1 VPLENTV
8 DNSDAHFVL
17 IRHCRALALIA
28 AAAAVGVYGSGCKAR
43 SDPPAPMKMRIGIG
57 LPPKASGAPGSGAES
72 FIRSLTS
79 EPLLANRRDGRQSEF
94 IATKWEWDE
103 AGTTLKLT
111 LRRDV
116 RFHDGTPLTPEI
128 AAQILRKVVK
138 NENRQEPL
146 SFASVASVAPSGDD
160 AVVFKLKERNFF
172 LIADFTAVVMS
183 KPDRP
188 EIGTGPFQIA
198 SQDDRGA
205 KLRAFPQY
213 FRGRPGLNEVDVIYY
228 PTQRKAWASMMRDE
242 VDMLHEVSR
251 DAAQFVE
258 AETTVTSYPF
268 PRPYYIPLVFNV
280 HHPVL
285 KNPEVRKALNEA
297 IDKATLV
304 RDGMKGRG
312 RPADGPVP
320 PEHWAYSPPAQ
331 PFAFSP
337 AAARA
342 RLDAAGFKARAHRAD
357 RTAPARFSFKCL
369 VYSGDTRFERLAML
383 VQKQLADVGVDMI
396 LEPLSLRDLVGRLGK
411 GDFDAFLFELVGNS
425 LSWAYEWWHHNPEG
439 RFNSGYKAADAI
451 LDTIRA
457 AREEDEVRA
466 AVAQL
471 ATILHSDPP
480 AVFIA
485 WQATAR
491 AVSTKFEVAGER
503 DRDIVANLWQWRPAA
518 PAKQA
523 MR

>member
-1 VPLENTV
+1 
-8 DNSDAHFVL
+8 
-17 IRHCRALALIA
+17 
-28 AAAAVGVYGSGCKAR
+28 
-43 SDPPAPMKMRIGIG
+43 
-57 LPPKASGAPGSGAES
+57 
-72 FIRSLTS
+72 
-79 EPLLANRRDGRQSEF
+79 
-94 IATKWEWDE
+94 
-103 AGTTLKLT
+103 
-111 LRRDV
+111 
-116 RFHDGTPLTPEI
+116 
-128 AAQILRKVVK
+128 
-138 NENRQEPL
+138 
-146 SFASVASVAPSGDD
+146 
-160 AVVFKLKERNFF
+160 
-172 LIADFTAVVMS
+172 
-183 KPDRP
+183 
-188 EIGTGPFQIA
+188 
-198 SQDDRGA
+198 
-205 KLRAFPQY
+205 
-213 FRGRPGLNEVDVIYY
+213 
-228 PTQRKAWASMMRDE
+228 MRDE

-258 AETTVTSYPF
+258 AETTVTSYTF

-280 HHPVL
+280 RHPVL

-337 AAARA
+337 AAARE
-342 RLDAAGFKARAHRAD
+342 RLDAAGFKTRAHRAD
-357 RTAPARFSFKCL
+357 RTASARFSFTCL
-369 VYSGDTRFERLAML
+369 VFSDDTRFERLAML

-396 LEPLSLRDLVGRLGK
+396 LEPLPLRTLVGRLGK

-439 RFNSGYKAADAI
+439 RFNSGYRAADAI
-451 LDTIRA
+451 LDTIRT

-485 WQATAR
+485 WQASSR
-491 AVSTKFEVAGER
+491 AVSTKFEVAAER
-503 DRDIVANLWQWRPAA
+503 NRDIVANLWQWRPAA
-518 PAKQA
+518 APKQA
-523 MR
+523 KR